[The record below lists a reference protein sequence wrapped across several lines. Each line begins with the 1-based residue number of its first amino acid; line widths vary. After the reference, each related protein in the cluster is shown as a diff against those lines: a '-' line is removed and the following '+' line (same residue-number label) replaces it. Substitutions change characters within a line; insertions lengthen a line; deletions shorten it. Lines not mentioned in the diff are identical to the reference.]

1 MSVIVNPSIFKYLND
16 LKKNNTRE
24 WFADNKDY
32 YLKEE
37 EQLKEF
43 FTAIMEALSTID
55 KIGGMKAYRIY
66 RDIRFSKN
74 KTPYKTHFGIGFHRE
89 KPKFRG
95 GYYLHL
101 EPGNSFIAAGFWQPN
116 KDDLLRIRKEIELD
130 HENFIKVTAE
140 KSLIKSW
147 NILNGEQLKT
157 APKGFDKS
165 HPAIKSLRFK
175 QFIYSQKISDSELL
189 NTNFDKF
196 IINEFKSIYPFLNYM
211 SEVLTTDL
219 NGESLI

>member
-1 MSVIVNPSIFKYLND
+1 MPNKEVFHFLKQLAQNNNRDWFKDNKNLHDNSKKAVLKFAEQLFHQ
-16 LKKNNTRE
+16 LKKDNNL
-24 WFADNKDY
+24 D
-32 YLKEE
+32 
-37 EQLKEF
+37 EF
-43 FTAIMEALSTID
+43 KVF
-55 KIGGMKAYRIY
+55 RIY

-140 KSLIKSW
+140 KSLVKSW
-147 NILNGEQLKT
+147 NTLKGEQLKT

-165 HPAIKSLRFK
+165 HPAIKLLRFK
-175 QFIYSQKISDSELL
+175 QFIYSQEISDSELV
-189 NTNFDKF
+189 NTKFDKF
-196 IINEFKSIYPFLNYM
+196 LINEFKSIYPFLNYM